1 MVVRPATAVTPA
13 RFYADD
19 YAPSCLWLED
29 LVHPGVE
36 VVEALPDAVDVVV
49 IGAGYTGLCAAR
61 EVALAGLRTLVID
74 AGAIGSGC
82 SSRNGGQVAF
92 SIKPSHDTLTARYG
106 RAIADGIYAEALEA
120 NARLAALVAEAGIAC
135 DWRVPGGFAGAHSAR
150 HLRTLI
156 AAMEQQ
162 PKGFEVPFEVVGRE
176 RLPDAIDSPLYC
188 GGVVTPT
195 DASVHPAK
203 LMEGLRRRAVE
214 AGAVLRGGCR
224 ATRLR
229 RDAVGWCVQTT
240 SGDVRAPRVLLAT
253 NGYSGH
259 LSHWHQRRMLPIGS
273 YIVATEP
280 LDPGLVARLIPHG
293 RNVGDTRRVVVYVRP
308 SPDGRRILFG
318 GRAAASEQDVTRCV
332 PRMHAMMT
340 EMFPALARTRIS
352 RAWMGFVGFTFDT
365 LPHLGGQDG
374 LYHCMGYCGQGVP
387 LATYYGR
394 LIGRRIAGDDSAR
407 SALDSVP
414 FPSRLYYSREPWFLP
429 LAVATYR
436 ALDRLA
442 L

>member
-1 MVVRPATAVTPA
+1 MTSS

-19 YAPSCLWLED
+19 YSASCLWLED
-29 LVHPGVE
+29 VVRPVE
-36 VVEALPDAVDVVV
+36 ETTEPLPEAADVVIV
-49 IGAGYTGLCAAR
+49 GGGYTGLSAAR

-92 SIKPSHDTLTARYG
+92 SIKPSHETLKARYG
-106 RAIADGIYAEALEA
+106 RELADGIYEEALEA
-120 NARLAALVAEAGIAC
+120 NANLAELICEAGIAC

-150 HLRTLI
+150 HFRALI
-156 AAMEQQ
+156 ESMEHQ
-162 PKGFEVPFEVVGRE
+162 PKGFEVPFEVIGRE
-176 RLPDAIDSPLYC
+176 RLGEAIDSPLYC

-203 LMEGLRRRAVE
+203 LMEGLRQRAVD
-214 AGAVLRGGCR
+214 AGAVLRGDCR
-224 ATRLR
+224 ATLLR
-229 RDAVGWCVQTT
+229 RDAAGWCVQTT
-240 SGDVRAPRVLLAT
+240 RGEVRAARVLLAT
-253 NGYSGH
+253 NGYSGN

-280 LDPGLVARLIPHG
+280 LDPALVERLIPHG

-340 EMFPALARTRIS
+340 EMFPALSRARIS

-365 LPHLGGQDG
+365 LPHLGGRDG
-374 LYHCMGYCGQGVP
+374 LFHCMGYCGQGVP

-394 LIGRRIAGDDSAR
+394 LIGRRIAGDDAAR

-414 FPSRLYYSREPWFLP
+414 FPSRLYYSRTPWFLP
-429 LAVATYR
+429 MAVATYR